1 MDPYSQENIFLCLC
15 AEKKYHVNFLIVI
28 IYIQVQG
35 YFPKVQYLTL
45 PINNV

>member
-1 MDPYSQENIFLCLC
+1 MDPYSQENIFGVFVQK
-15 AEKKYHVNFLIVI
+15 KKYHVNFLIVI